1 MLISWSA
8 GGSQGAGEG
17 AVITGF
23 SHSSD
28 RTSEMA
34 ERHRVS
40 GELQASAFAV
50 APVVALLLS
59 APRLRRSPPALP
71 TNWPVSSLSLLS
83 GQFAQKTRQKPLDVS
98 GRGGKVPTKT
108 GVSTASCP
116 SPSIRSRQTFAKKTR
131 TGHCLRWY
139 CEIKIPALSLQRTQG
154 EGRGTPFPSL
164 CATAATLP
172 ALLPTNWPVSSLSLL
187 SGQFAQRT
195 RQKPL
200 DVSGRGGKVA
210 TNTRVSTASCP
221 SPSISSRQI
230 LAKKARTGH
239 CLRWYCEIKIPALS
253 LQRTQG
259 EGRGTPLIFS
269 FSSCLTRGVHFS
281 GQFAQ
286 RTESKASG
294 QECPLHTIQVW
305 FVDWGVRGL

>member
-1 MLISWSA
+1 
-8 GGSQGAGEG
+8 
-17 AVITGF
+17 
-23 SHSSD
+23 
-28 RTSEMA
+28 
-34 ERHRVS
+34 
-40 GELQASAFAV
+40 V

-59 APRLRRSPPALP
+59 ALRLRRSPPACPRTGRLRRYRSSPGSSPRGQSKYRSTSRAGGAGLIKTKTTAAYCP
-71 TNWPVSSLSLLS
+71 TLASPRRLCR
-83 GQFAQKTRQKPLDVS
+83 GS
-98 GRGGKVPTKT
+98 GR
-108 GVSTASCP
+108 
-116 SPSIRSRQTFAKKTR
+116 RFA
-131 TGHCLRWY
+131 
-139 CEIKIPALSLQRTQG
+139 P
-154 EGRGTPFPSL
+154 L

-172 ALLPTNWPVSSLSLL
+172 ALLPTNWPASSLALL

-200 DVSGRGGKVA
+200 DVSGRGGKVP
-210 TNTRVSTASCP
+210 TKPECRQHFVP
-221 SPSISSRQI
+221 SPSISSRQT

-253 LQRTQG
+253 LHRTQG

-305 FVDWGVRGL
+305 FVDGGRRGL